1 MNASETLDTDK
12 DGIGNNTDTDDDGD
26 GLSDAYETEKGLN
39 PLLSS
44 DAILDS
50 DGDGTADWQE
60 KIAGT
65 SETNKSDSPYPSIIQ
80 IESGNYIVSESTGK
94 VQISVNRLFSSIGE
108 LTVDYST
115 VDERAKS
122 SVDYQNTSGTLTWS
136 DGDSSSKTI
145 EIPIINNETQLGS
158 NDGTFTFLLKISNLT
173 GSNAFV
179 AREQA
184 TITISE
190 DDLTGFDHDSDGN
203 QDILSKLEDQYAER
217 LMGKLWV
224 RARGF
229 RIR

>member
-1 MNASETLDTDK
+1 MSDTVPEGFFIKDQIKRYKPSSTLTFELGRDFDGDGTIDKEDADDDNDGVKDADDAFPLNASETLDTDK

-44 DAILDS
+44 DAELDS

-65 SETNKSDSPYPSIIQ
+65 SETNESDSPYPSIIQ

-122 SVDYQNTSGTLTWS
+122 SVDYQTTAH
-136 DGDSSSKTI
+136 
-145 EIPIINNETQLGS
+145 IN
-158 NDGTFTFLLKISNLT
+158 
-173 GSNAFV
+173 V
-179 AREQA
+179 
-184 TITISE
+184 
-190 DDLTGFDHDSDGN
+190 
-203 QDILSKLEDQYAER
+203 
-217 LMGKLWV
+217 V
-224 RARGF
+224 
-229 RIR
+229 